1 MLRQLVFVTFKFQ
14 TNSQNVVY
22 RRAIVTVLI
31 VGKLCLFDF
40 LAPRKATRSTFTLP
54 SVKVHL
60 PELFPL
66 QTQTAALK
74 NLHHFQT
81 DVFIGGTLIDHYK

>member
-1 MLRQLVFVTFKFQ
+1 VTGF
-14 TNSQNVVY
+14 
-22 RRAIVTVLI
+22 I

-40 LAPRKATRSTFTLP
+40 LAPLKAARTFALS
-54 SVKVHL
+54 SVNVHL

-66 QTQTAALK
+66 QTQPAALK